1 MGSAAGYRERPAAA
15 AASSGAASARLEPK
29 PRGPGPQASASSG
42 AKASPAED
50 KERQAAARAVQQT
63 MRDKLAEKGVSQ
75 VSGHQRASLVSLT
88 FAIPEIP
95 NSVPG

>member
-1 MGSAAGYRERPAAA
+1 MAA
-15 AASSGAASARLEPK
+15 LEPK
-29 PRGPGPQASASSG
+29 PRVLGPQASASSG

-63 MRDKLAEKGVSQ
+63 MRDKLAERGVPQ
-75 VSGHQRASLVSLT
+75 VSGHQRASLVPLT